1 MEMKSVD
8 LSHIEITSAQVSL
21 ILKATNEIKSKFGD
35 KEIRALRGKEL
46 EYAKSIL
53 RGVNDKLQKTGI
65 KVVDIK
71 KRGVEKGAKVKLHDG
86 KEYILKGLN
95 EYFHDQK
102 AQSPIYNCLYDQHEE
117 KMIVQANHSYL
128 REYVSLKLSNLTH
141 NRMSPNV
148 KLGKIIINN
157 ENKSYYQYVLFSEI
171 LGQDNGDKFY
181 TLDEYNIEERQ
192 KELGKISKQMWQDA
206 FAISVELFNDYDA
219 GKPDNMEI
227 LINVIQSTIKVC
239 LLDLAYQSFDK
250 VGLDTKTLLHEPLIK
265 EFDSFSP
272 PKNANVSPI
281 SGLGKGLESKFRLNE
296 NFKNRLDSSDRA
308 KALKWLVDQKG
319 VIMKH
324 LDDIAQAFSKNIEA
338 INEAIKIVEEMRGEI
353 INRISYLEKILNEY
367 AKIQQE
373 NKNVLKAA

>member
-1 MEMKSVD
+1 METKSVD
-8 LSHIEITSAQVSL
+8 LSPIEITSAQVSL
-21 ILKATNEIKSKFGD
+21 ILKATNEIKSKFGN
-35 KEIRALRGKEL
+35 KEIRALSGKEL

-53 RGVNDKLQKTGI
+53 RGVNDKLNGTGV
-65 KVVDIK
+65 KVFDIK
-71 KRGVEKGAKVKLHDG
+71 KRGVKDGAKVELLDG
-86 KEYILKGLN
+86 KEYMLKGLN
-95 EYFHDQK
+95 EYFREQEPK
-102 AQSPIYNCLYDQHEE
+102 TPIYNCLYNQYEE
-117 KMIVQANHSYL
+117 KMIGQANHSYL

-296 NFKNRLDSSDRA
+296 NFKNRLDSADRA

-324 LDDIAQAFSKNIEA
+324 LDDIAQEFGKNI
-338 INEAIKIVEEMRGEI
+338 EAIKIVEEMRGEI
-353 INRISYLEKILNEY
+353 INRISYLEKILNEH